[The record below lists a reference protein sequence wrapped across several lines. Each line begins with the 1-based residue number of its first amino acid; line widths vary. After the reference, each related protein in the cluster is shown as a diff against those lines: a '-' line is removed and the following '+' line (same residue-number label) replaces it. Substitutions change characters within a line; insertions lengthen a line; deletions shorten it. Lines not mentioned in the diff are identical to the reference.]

1 METQEKAESVALTRG
16 KQGEPKARRGGRSAI
31 NKESREDG
39 AEREAAEAVATSQEF
54 ELSRGRKGGKEQP
67 KESSNEECDLGRLG
81 RMRTGV
87 ATRATKKGGFQ
98 GYRDRQSRSEHAHAL
113 AHHVKKSLLTRERE
127 GGGGKGG
134 RGRQKRGEEEEEGG
148 GGEGW
153 RSEEEEIERG
163 EEEDEREGE
172 KKRRGR
178 GLAEEK
184 GGSGVI
190 GGRGRG
196 GPKAARAASEVGNTA
211 VGKRKTRSMA
221 RTRNEQRLRYIS
233 GACMRGGAMPWCDN
247 GMARRARWMESLE
260 HLKEVL
266 AP

>member
-16 KQGEPKARRGGRSAI
+16 KEGEPKARRGGRSAI
-31 NKESREDG
+31 NKERG
-39 AEREAAEAVATSQEF
+39 RRAREREAAEAVATSQEF

-113 AHHVKKSLLTRERE
+113 AHHVKKSLLTREG

-163 EEEDEREGE
+163 EEEEEREGE

-178 GLAEEK
+178 GLEEEK

-190 GGRGRG
+190 GGRG
-196 GPKAARAASEVGNTA
+196 
-211 VGKRKTRSMA
+211 
-221 RTRNEQRLRYIS
+221 Q
-233 GACMRGGAMPWCDN
+233 
-247 GMARRARWMESLE
+247 RRAQSG
-260 HLKEVL
+260 
-266 AP
+266 